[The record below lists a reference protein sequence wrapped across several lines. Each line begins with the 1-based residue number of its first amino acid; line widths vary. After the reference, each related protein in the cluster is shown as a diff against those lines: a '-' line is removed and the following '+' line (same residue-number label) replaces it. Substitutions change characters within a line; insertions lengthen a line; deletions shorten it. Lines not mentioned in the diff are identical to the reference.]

1 MILKESRKRTWKD
14 RKEYK
19 ASEREIEKW
28 EHQYQELFAIF
39 NRLYFSDRLP
49 FYRVSLHEGLDVPGI
64 PPDMSKHVAG
74 YCDKKGHRIDLEAFP
89 FPKGQSILLHEM
101 AHVASNVHHG
111 PKFCQEM
118 ERLAAAGA
126 PIGKLNIMN
135 YVASFDMH
143 EGHSRA
149 E

>member
-1 MILKESRKRTWKD
+1 MALKEPRNQTWKD

-19 ASEREIEKW
+19 ASEPEIENW
-28 EHQYQELFAIF
+28 ERRYQELYTTF
-39 NRLYFSDRLP
+39 NRLYFSDQLP
-49 FYRVSLHEGLDVPGI
+49 LYRVSLHDRLEVPGI
-64 PPDMSKHVAG
+64 PLALSKHVAG
-74 YCDKKGHRIDLEAFP
+74 YCDKKGRRIDLEAFP

-126 PIGKLNIMN
+126 PIGKLNMMN
-135 YVASFDMH
+135 YVVSFDMRN
-143 EGHSRA
+143 GHVRA